1 MNRSL
6 GEIEG
11 LILGTVGLP
20 GEREFYL
27 QIKKGEIVS
36 LALEKNQAASLAEKI
51 IQIAREVGLSVKKQ
65 NATSSSLEMPIAAE
79 FSVGMISLT
88 WLPDGARLRIEINAA
103 EEESENPK
111 SINFEYEMGK
121 AIEFALCALDVVAA
135 GRQPCLF
142 CGGPINVEGHLCPR
156 ANGYRRQI

>member
-11 LILGTVGLP
+11 LNLGTVGLP

-27 QIKKGEIVS
+27 QIKKGIIVS

-51 IQIAREVGLSVKKQ
+51 IQIAREIGMSVKKQ
-65 NATSSSLEMPIAAE
+65 NAAFSNLEMPIEPE

-88 WLPDGARLRIEINAA
+88 WLPDGARLRVEINAV

-111 SINFEYEMGK
+111 SISFECEMSK

-156 ANGYRRQI
+156 ANGYRRKI

>member
-6 GEIEG
+6 GEVES

-27 QIKKGEIVS
+27 QIKKGVIVS

-51 IQIAREVGLSVKKQ
+51 VQIAREIGMSVRKQ
-65 NATSSSLEMPIAAE
+65 NVSLSNLEMPIE
-79 FSVGMISLT
+79 PDFSAGMIALT
-88 WLPDGARLRIEINAA
+88 WLPNEARLRIEINAA
-103 EEESENPK
+103 EEESEDPK
-111 SINFEYEMGK
+111 SISFEYEMSK